1 MPQVDYK
8 ATLIGPIRRLVVK
21 VGSAVLSDPE
31 GGLRADVI
39 DDLAGQIE
47 AVVGAG
53 REVVL
58 VTSGAIAAG
67 RARLG
72 RKTATM
78 AERQAAAATGQIE
91 LMRQWAKA
99 FDARGRTVA
108 QLLLTHQDFAEH
120 KRRLNAI
127 HTIQALIAAGV
138 VPIINENDTVAVEE
152 IRMGDNDVLSSLVA
166 GMVQA
171 DLLIILSDV
180 PGVLTGDPRKRAD
193 ARLIP
198 LIADPEAEMRGLVAE
213 SAGPLG
219 SGGMATKLKAARQ
232 AARAGISVIIAPGR
246 DGDTLACSARSRPRD
261 RHADSARAHAAQKPQ
276 ALDRLCDAP
285 GRHPCRRPRRGRG
298 LALERPQPARLGNS
312 RGPRRF
318 RERRLRQ
325 PARRRRRRVRSRT
338 GELPGRRCTKGQGPA
353 LAGNY
358 APARLQGCRRNRPS
372 RQFRTDRRARMNLED
387 EILAGLRAARA
398 AAKGLA
404 LAATERKNSALEAL
418 AKALR
423 DATPNILAANRKD
436 LDSARSAGAGGAF
449 LERMTLNADRVAAM
463 ARSVEEVV
471 ALPDPVGEVM
481 AKWQRPNGLEI
492 SQVRVPLGV
501 VAIIYESRPNVT
513 VDAAALGFKAGNA
526 VVLRGGRE
534 AMTTNA
540 FLAGLIG
547 EAVGG
552 AGLDPNS
559 VMFVRNPDREV
570 IQILKRHPEADRS
583 DNPARRQGVESR
595 TRRFRGARPAAF
607 RRYLPHLRRS
617 RGRPQNGRG
626 DLLQRQMQPSLGLQ
640 RDGNPA
646 GPSRDRL
653 AFLSR

>member
-21 VGSAVLSDPE
+21 VGSAVLSDQE

-47 AVVGAG
+47 AIVGAG
-53 REVVL
+53 REVVM

-198 LIADPEAEMRGLVAE
+198 LISDPEAEMRGLVAE

-246 DGDTLACSARSRPRD
+246 DGDTLGAVLDPAREIGTLILPARTRLKSRKHWIAFAMRPAGTLAVD
-261 RHADSARAHAAQKPQ
+261 PGAAE
-276 ALDRLCDAP
+276 ALRSK
-285 GRHPCRRPRRGRG
+285 GRSLLASGIREVRGDFVSGDCVSLLDGEGVEFGRG
-298 LALERPQPARLGNS
+298 LVNYPAADVLK
-312 RGPRRF
+312 
-318 RERRLRQ
+318 
-325 PARRRRRRVRSRT
+325 VK
-338 GELPGRRCTKGQGPA
+338 GRRSQEIT
-353 LAGNY
+353 
-358 APARLQGCRRNRPS
+358 RLLGYKV
-372 RQFRTDRRARMNLED
+372 AD
-387 EILAGLRAARA
+387 EIVHRDNFVLIEELA
-398 AAKGLA
+398 
-404 LAATERKNSALEAL
+404 
-418 AKALR
+418 
-423 DATPNILAANRKD
+423 
-436 LDSARSAGAGGAF
+436 
-449 LERMTLNADRVAAM
+449 
-463 ARSVEEVV
+463 
-471 ALPDPVGEVM
+471 
-481 AKWQRPNGLEI
+481 
-492 SQVRVPLGV
+492 
-501 VAIIYESRPNVT
+501 
-513 VDAAALGFKAGNA
+513 
-526 VVLRGGRE
+526 
-534 AMTTNA
+534 
-540 FLAGLIG
+540 
-547 EAVGG
+547 
-552 AGLDPNS
+552 
-559 VMFVRNPDREV
+559 
-570 IQILKRHPEADRS
+570 
-583 DNPARRQGVESR
+583 
-595 TRRFRGARPAAF
+595 
-607 RRYLPHLRRS
+607 
-617 RGRPQNGRG
+617 
-626 DLLQRQMQPSLGLQ
+626 
-640 RDGNPA
+640 
-646 GPSRDRL
+646 
-653 AFLSR
+653 